1 MNSKVQPKSDK
12 SLQDG
17 SPRVSSATRETR
29 MASQQ
34 LSDLANE
41 RSFEASEE
49 HNETQTTHDR
59 ASGLERSRS
68 QSPYYHAM
76 DKAHQYQQGE
86 QHSQNGFGSRGPQ
99 QILTKSGLWPWEG
112 PNSSGYT
119 AQDHRFLEQHFQQ
132 QMQSGSASPF
142 VPGPM
147 HPQHVHQMQNSQGS
161 TTPFVPGLVHPQH
174 AHQMQN
180 SQGSTSPFVP
190 GLVHPQHAHH
200 MQNSQGRASPSVPG
214 PVHSRPAHQMQ
225 NSQGGTS
232 PFVLGSVHPRHACQM
247 ENSPE
252 ISQPTSLIT
261 ETPHENTRYLGVPP
275 DSSPGYMEAFF
286 SFNPETSMMQVRSSS
301 GPLHPQPGYQHPT
314 SAMQV
319 HSSPGPLHPQPGYRH
334 LNPASPVQG
343 PAYTQGQAP
352 SHSPQQQL
360 SQSLGRRPPV
370 RFMGSPP
377 TGPPSPSVMARGIP
391 SQLPSTPSQQRQ
403 RPTRPRRPYAC
414 DTCPMSFT
422 RPSNLVTHLRVHS
435 GEKPYVCQDCDKAHS
450 TKSNMVRHR
459 LSLHRNTLTPEEQ
472 EKLEKKLEKKENNRA
487 RKAAAKA
494 LARQK

>member
-1 MNSKVQPKSDK
+1 MPMNSKLQPKTDK
-12 SLQDG
+12 LPLRDG

-49 HNETQTTHDR
+49 HDETQTTHDR

-76 DKAHQYQQGE
+76 DDAHQYQLGE

-99 QILTKSGLWPWEG
+99 RILTNSGLWPWED

-147 HPQHVHQMQNSQGS
+147 HPQHVHQMQNSQGTIS
-161 TTPFVPGLVHPQH
+161 PFVPGLVHPQH
-174 AHQMQN
+174 VHQMQNSQGTTSPFVPGPLHPQHVHQMQN
-180 SQGSTSPFVP
+180 SQGSTSPFV
-190 GLVHPQHAHH
+190 
-200 MQNSQGRASPSVPG
+200 
-214 PVHSRPAHQMQ
+214 
-225 NSQGGTS
+225 
-232 PFVLGSVHPRHACQM
+232 LGSAHPLHACQM

-286 SFNPETSMMQVRSSS
+286 SFNPETSMMQVLSSS

-334 LNPASPVQG
+334 LNPASPVQR
-343 PAYTQGQAP
+343 PAYTQGQLQDP

-391 SQLPSTPSQQRQ
+391 SQLPSTPSQQRR

-414 DTCPMSFT
+414 DACPMAFT

-435 GEKPYVCQDCDKAHS
+435 GEKPFVCQDCDRAHS
-450 TKSNMVRHR
+450 TRSNMTRHR
-459 LSLHRNTLTPEEQ
+459 LSLHQNTLTPEEQ
-472 EKLEKKLEKKENNRA
+472 EKLKKKLEKEENKRA

-494 LARQK
+494 LAKQK